1 LEEEGGREDGEEEGV
16 KERWVGR
23 EARRKV
29 WM

>member
-1 LEEEGGREDGEEEGV
+1 LEEGGRGEGGAEEGV

-29 WM
+29 WT